1 MHYVYI
7 CLILLLAAIVAVF
20 TVQNLDL
27 VTVTFLTASIT
38 MPRSL
43 LVIIIYFLGMLTG
56 SFMTSLVRKWMRKA
70 HRS

>member
-7 CLILLLAAIVAVF
+7 GLIALLATIVVIF
-20 TVQNLDL
+20 TFQNLEV
-27 VTVTFLTASIT
+27 VTVRFLASSFT
-38 MPRSL
+38 MPRAL

-56 SFMTSLVRKWMRKA
+56 GFMISMVRNWMRKS